1 MRVFVLNLIIKLV
14 NKLSCFKMTN
24 AMHKLYNLFVI
35 YNKYVEKSA
44 NAFQVSLDRIWP
56 LRPYISRHATTS
68 LLQ

>member
-35 YNKYVEKSA
+35 YNKYVEKCA
-44 NAFQVSLDRIWP
+44 NAIQVSLDRI
-56 LRPYISRHATTS
+56 
-68 LLQ
+68 